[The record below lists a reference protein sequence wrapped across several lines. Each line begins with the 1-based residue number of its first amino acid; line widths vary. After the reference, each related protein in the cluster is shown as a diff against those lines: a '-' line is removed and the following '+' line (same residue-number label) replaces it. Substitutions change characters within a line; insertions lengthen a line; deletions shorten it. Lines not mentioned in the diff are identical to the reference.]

1 MSQEKPSI
9 ICPVSGPWALVYSPS
24 ATYRADWVDPVL
36 AWARAH
42 LASHLPSPDTVPDF
56 DTMFLGAQS
65 SGAHVAVNYLA
76 LREDQVKKEPG
87 SGYQFL
93 RCHSQ
98 AIVQCRK
105 VPFIHFF

>member
-1 MSQEKPSI
+1 M
-9 ICPVSGPWALVYSPS
+9 SGPWALMYSPT

-42 LASHLPSPDTVPDF
+42 LAEHLGSPATVIDF

-76 LREDQVKKEPG
+76 LKEDQVMG
-87 SGYQFL
+87 DS
-93 RCHSQ
+93 
-98 AIVQCRK
+98 
-105 VPFIHFF
+105 

>member
-1 MSQEKPSI
+1 M
-9 ICPVSGPWALVYSPS
+9 SGPWALMYSPT

-42 LASHLPSPDTVPDF
+42 LAEHLASPATVIDF

-76 LREDQVKKEPG
+76 LKEDQVKG
-87 SGYQFL
+87 DS
-93 RCHSQ
+93 
-98 AIVQCRK
+98 
-105 VPFIHFF
+105 